1 MSYSIENGK
10 ILVVQGDSLWLDL
23 RVLEDGEAYVP
34 DNDDELSFIV
44 TDSDGNVALT
54 VELPIDLMELY
65 LTPEQTEALKADYEY
80 QYSITLNDSEIA
92 SGFITCTKEVI

>member
-10 ILVVQGDSLWLDL
+10 ITVVQGDSLWLDL
-23 RVLEDGEAYVP
+23 HVLEDGETYPP

-44 TDSDGNVALT
+44 TDSDGNAALT

-65 LTPEQTEALKADYEY
+65 LTPDQTKVLKADYDY
-80 QYSITLNDSEIA
+80 QYSIMLNDSAIA